1 MAEKAVSRILG
12 IVGVD
17 AAKSAQPGVPPY
29 HTPVFVPAHP
39 RYPADGSA
47 PRVDFELLR
56 PAAGPPVPVAFSTL
70 PKLVDALGPMQP
82 WIAVSI
88 GPFAEAMRDARL
100 PKLRLDPQVAPGGP
114 RWRSEDLERTYG
126 EGEAGA

>member
-1 MAEKAVSRILG
+1 MAEPRVSRILG

-39 RYPADGSA
+39 RYPAGGAA

-56 PAAGPPVPVAFSTL
+56 PPSGPPVPVAFTSVV
-70 PKLVDALGPMQP
+70 KLVEALGPAQP
-82 WIAVSI
+82 WIALSI
-88 GPFAEAMRDARL
+88 GPFAEAMREARL
-100 PKLRLDPQVAPGGP
+100 PRVHLDPRVAPGGR
-114 RWRSEDLERTYG
+114 RWRPEDLERTYG
-126 EGEAGA
+126 ENGAEA

>member
-1 MAEKAVSRILG
+1 MAEPNASRILG

-47 PRVDFELLR
+47 PHVDFELLR
-56 PAAGPPVPVAFSTL
+56 PPSGPPVPVAFSTL
-70 PKLVDALGPMQP
+70 PKLVGALGPMQP
-82 WIAVSI
+82 WIALSL
-88 GPFAEAMRDARL
+88 GPFTEAMREARL
-100 PKLRLDPQVAPGGP
+100 PKVRLDPEVAQGGR
-114 RWRSEDLERTYG
+114 RWRAEDLERTYG
-126 EGEAGA
+126 EGGAGA